1 MKRRETF
8 ILVPRPGKGDEGQQA
23 LSDWLRALDGYPG
36 YLGGFVLKESS
47 GELLPDTLI
56 VQLDLH
62 GDKEIRMGFWD
73 RLEKETNP
81 LYPDDKSTDPP
92 DQGAVIFD
100 RPAGDLELDYNQGG
114 GLFAQLL
121 HVHAN
126 LVDEFVASVPASA

>member
-8 ILVPRPGKGDEGQQA
+8 ILVPKPGSGEEAQQA
-23 LSDWLRALDGYPG
+23 LSDWLRAIDGYPG

-47 GELLPDTLI
+47 GELLPDTFV

-62 GDKEIRMGFWD
+62 GDKQIRMGFWD
-73 RLEKETNP
+73 RLEKETSP
-81 LYPDDKSTDPP
+81 LYPDDKGTDPP

-100 RPAGDLELDYNQGG
+100 RPEGEVDLDYNQGNG
-114 GLFAQLL
+114 MFAQLL

-126 LVDEFVASVPASA
+126 LVDEYAARVSSEP